1 MQLQAEKQKANR
13 SFLIKAEGIF
23 CLYYSQIV
31 LSFGIVDKI
40 VAGSVKTMPLK
51 KALARAGYC
60 VFIANPLKGSEFA
73 KSQTRAKTDAKDAV
87 NLAFYGLTC
96 ELKGEVEHQLYV
108 PLTEQE
114 KQLEALVV
122 RRRQLV
128 DMRVA
133 ELNRLQQSHE
143 TQLDN
148 IQQHIEMLDK
158 LITELDKDIDDQSK
172 HFSDKA
178 DLISDIKGVGK
189 NCVAVMMSSLPELGK
204 LSSKRIASL
213 VGVIPHPQESG
224 QWKGKSFCYGGR
236 AIVRNALYMAALSA
250 IRFEPVFKA
259 FYTRLVAKGKAKKV
273 AIMACM
279 RKLLTIMNALVRRN
293 EKWDATRYL
302 STESVGQN

>member
-1 MQLQAEKQKANR
+1 
-13 SFLIKAEGIF
+13 
-23 CLYYSQIV
+23 
-31 LSFGIVDKI
+31 
-40 VAGSVKTMPLK
+40 
-51 KALARAGYC
+51 
-60 VFIANPLKGSEFA
+60 
-73 KSQTRAKTDAKDAV
+73 
-87 NLAFYGLTC
+87 
-96 ELKGEVEHQLYV
+96 
-108 PLTEQE
+108 
-114 KQLEALVV
+114 
-122 RRRQLV
+122 
-128 DMRVA
+128 
-133 ELNRLQQSHE
+133 
-143 TQLDN
+143 
-148 IQQHIEMLDK
+148 MLDK
-158 LITELDKDIDDQSK
+158 LIAELDKDIDDQSK

-279 RKLLTIMNALVRRN
+279 RKLLTIMNALVKRN

>member
-1 MQLQAEKQKANR
+1 
-13 SFLIKAEGIF
+13 
-23 CLYYSQIV
+23 
-31 LSFGIVDKI
+31 
-40 VAGSVKTMPLK
+40 
-51 KALARAGYC
+51 
-60 VFIANPLKGSEFA
+60 NPLKASEFA

-108 PLTEQE
+108 PLSEQE
-114 KQLEALVV
+114 EQLEALVV

-158 LITELDKDIDDQSK
+158 LIAELDKDIDDQSK

-279 RKLLTIMNALVRRN
+279 RKLL
-293 EKWDATRYL
+293 
-302 STESVGQN
+302 